1 MNEHPYLT
9 AKETGALISESV
21 QPDWRRLAEDRAAV
35 IEEAWREVPD
45 DLREQMIEHGS
56 SLAGAI
62 HAMRERNRK

>member
-9 AKETGALISESV
+9 AEETSALISDGV
-21 QPDWRRLAEDRAAV
+21 MPDWKRIAEACAAV

-45 DLREQMIEHGS
+45 ELREQMIEHGG

-62 HAMRERNRK
+62 HAMRERTQK